1 MKNHIRLQK
10 VNNTKHFVSASFYFS
25 VKNGSAAS
33 GLLARRFSSVASR
46 IITVFFLTKI
56 LFFVKL
62 KSEFSSEVLEE
73 AKKQLEHFSYYL
85 H

>member
-10 VNNTKHFVSASFYFS
+10 VNNTKHFVSASFYFGA
-25 VKNGSAAS
+25 KNGSAAS

-46 IITVFFLTKI
+46 IITVSFLTKI

-62 KSEFSSEVLEE
+62 KSEFSSEVSEE

-85 H
+85 R